1 MNPLVSIIVPCYN
14 SSRFIRTALDS
25 IFQQSYSN
33 YEIIVVNDESTD
45 DTEAILLS
53 YWDRINYV
61 KRKNGGPSAAKNSG
75 LEIAQGDFITFLD
88 HDDTFAPN
96 KLEIQVKCL
105 QENVDALACI
115 GKSHYVFSEGA
126 TPDLVI
132 FPDDT
137 HEVHNYLLGSML
149 FRKEVFEKYGLF
161 NENLIYAEDIDL
173 VNRLRENQEKMVV
186 INEVTLHYS
195 MHSSNLT
202 KNRMDTA
209 QGMIKAL
216 KLSLD
221 RRRKEGEIK
230 PHTHLKD
237 L

>member
-1 MNPLVSIIVPCYN
+1 MNPLVSIIIPCYN
-14 SSRFIRTALDS
+14 SSRFIRTALES
-25 IFQQSYSN
+25 VFQQTYSN
-33 YEIIVVNDESTD
+33 YEIIAVNDESTD
-45 DTEAILLS
+45 DTETILQA
-53 YWDRINYV
+53 YGDRIKYI

-75 LEIAQGDFITFLD
+75 LEIAQGEFITFLD
-88 HDDTFAPN
+88 HDDTFAPT
-96 KLEIQVKCL
+96 KLEVQVKL
-105 QENVDALACI
+105 LLENPEALACI

-161 NENLIYAEDIDL
+161 NEKLIYAEDVDL
-173 VNRLRENQEKMVV
+173 VNRLRENQEKMV
-186 INEVTLHYS
+186 ITNDVTLHYS
-195 MHSSNLT
+195 MHSTNLT

-230 PHTHLKD
+230 PHTSLKD